1 MAVTYTATERK
12 HAILTMLPG
21 ATRIGNGQRWVIQLS
36 DGKRAMLKTS
46 LNDNIMVKTDV
57 PNPEAAVISGFS
69 NNVDYVLAVT
79 GAIGSLSVYLVP
91 VGTVEDEFRTQ
102 QRKWM
107 DEDPKNR
114 SNTTWSLSGLGT
126 RFEAFSYD
134 IELQAITPDEA
145 KRRLAVHFQTT
156 PDKINIAVT
165 V

>member
-12 HAILTMLPG
+12 HAILAMLPG
-21 ATRIGNGQRWVIQLS
+21 ATRIGNGQRWVVQLS

-57 PNPEAAVISGFS
+57 PTPETAVISGFADD
-69 NNVDYVLAVT
+69 VDHVLAVT
-79 GAIGSLSVYLVP
+79 GAIGSLSAYLVP
-91 VGTVEDEFRTQ
+91 IGTVEEEFRTQ

-107 DEDPKNR
+107 DADPENR
-114 SNTTWSLSGLGT
+114 SNTTWSLSGLAT
-126 RFEAFSYD
+126 RFEAFTYD
-134 IELQAITPDEA
+134 IELQSITPDEA
-145 KRRLAVHFQTT
+145 KRRLAVHFRTT